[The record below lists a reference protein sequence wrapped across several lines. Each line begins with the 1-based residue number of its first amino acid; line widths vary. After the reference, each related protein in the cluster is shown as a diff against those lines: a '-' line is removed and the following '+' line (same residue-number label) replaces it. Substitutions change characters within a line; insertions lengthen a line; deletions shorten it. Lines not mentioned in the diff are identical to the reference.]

1 MAGTRMSDIGALIY
15 AGIDAVF
22 ERAAKKPRRLYYP
35 SVVTVKP
42 NKKREGWYDT
52 IGNLG
57 PAEIHNEEDPITYDK
72 IEYNNRTTITT
83 NVIAKGVKGSMESI
97 EFDLENVVKHQFGE
111 PLVKALIQKKERII
125 ADVYNDVFSATG
137 ADGVAQAASNHPLMN
152 HPTKV
157 NDNLLSGE
165 ISPDKIIEAKNRFNA
180 IYDQSGEF
188 FDTEPTHLLIHPNKM
203 FLALQILNSNLM
215 ALELSNTKNVV
226 QDVMP
231 IKVLVNKYLDYD
243 YDNDISPWF
252 MLDRTLD
259 AGCVLQT
266 KGGLNLNTEWDWDI
280 LAYKGVAYEMYGA
293 GMIAPGYGFIAS
305 PGS

>member
-1 MAGTRMSDIGALIY
+1 MSDIGALIY

-35 SVVTVKP
+35 NCVRVKP
-42 NKKREGWYDT
+42 NKKKEGWYDT

-57 PAEIHNEEDPITYDK
+57 PAEIHSEGNPITYDK
-72 IEYNNRTTITT
+72 IEYNNRTIINTE
-83 NVIAKGVKGSMESI
+83 VVAKGVKGSLESI

-111 PLVKALIQKKERII
+111 PLVKTLIQKKERIV
-125 ADVYNDVFSATG
+125 ADVYNGVFSDTG
-137 ADGVAQAASNHPLMN
+137 ADGVALAAANHPLLN

-157 NDNLLSGE
+157 NNNLLSGE
-165 ISPDKIIEAKNRFNA
+165 ISPTTIVTAKNRFNA
-180 IYDQSGEF
+180 IYDQAGEF

-215 ALELSNTKNVV
+215 AIELSNTKNTV

-231 IKVLVNKYLDYD
+231 IKVIVNKYLDYNTSTD
-243 YDNDISPWF
+243 VSPWY
-252 MLDRTLD
+252 MLDKTLD

-280 LAYKGVAYEMYGA
+280 LSYKGVAYEMYGA
-293 GMIAPGYGFIAS
+293 GMIAPGYGFVAS